1 MTDQALSHRPIT
13 QPTDI
18 LNQLQSGQLLRVYGK
33 RGNALII
40 VHRHHAELAGPGAA
54 VGSVFDL
61 DCCRVIPVGKVS
73 IIYPESS
80 AKRQQ
85 ACAMR
90 QRWIR
95 FTQKAMETY
104 VPLERAQRLLIL
116 LHKYF
121 APELIDSLSD
131 EVLAQL
137 VGVLPRTIK
146 MVRCLRRQESEPT
159 PNSSLEGNWRQKPP
173 LTPPW
178 RGTVES
184 PDKKKFTTMNENQ
197 SLVRPVRFPCPRV
210 EKQLWNWH
218 PAS

>member
-1 MTDQALSHRPIT
+1 MTDKALSHRSIT

-18 LNQLQSGQLLRVYGK
+18 LNQLQSGQLLRVYGR

-61 DCCRVIPVGKVS
+61 DCCRVIPVGNIS
-73 IIYPESS
+73 IIYPESV

-85 ACAMR
+85 AYVLR

-95 FTQKAMETY
+95 FTQKPMETY
-104 VPLERAQRLLIL
+104 VPLERAKNLLIL

-121 APELIDSLSD
+121 APQLIDSLSD

-137 VGVLPRTIK
+137 VGVLPKTIG
-146 MVRCLRRQESEPT
+146 MIRQSSSYQEWIQQQDLQSVRV
-159 PNSSLEGNWRQKPP
+159 KP
-173 LTPPW
+173 
-178 RGTVES
+178 
-184 PDKKKFTTMNENQ
+184 
-197 SLVRPVRFPCPRV
+197 
-210 EKQLWNWH
+210 
-218 PAS
+218 

>member
-18 LNQLQSGQLLRVYGK
+18 LNQLQSGQLLRVYGR

-40 VHRHHAELAGPGAA
+40 VHRHHAEIAGPGAA

-73 IIYPESS
+73 IIYPESLT
-80 AKRQQ
+80 KRQQ
-85 ACAMR
+85 AYVMR
-90 QRWIR
+90 QKWIR

-104 VPLERAQRLLIL
+104 IPLERGQRLLIL

-121 APELIDSLSD
+121 ATELIDSLSD

-137 VGVLPRTIK
+137 VGVLPRTIE
-146 MVRCLRRQESEPT
+146 MVRCVRRQEA
-159 PNSSLEGNWRQKPP
+159 GGRRQEAGG
-173 LTPPW
+173 
-178 RGTVES
+178 RRQEVEES
-184 PDKKKFTTMNENQ
+184 PDEKNFTTMNENQ
-197 SLVRPVRFPCPRV
+197 SLVRQVRLPCPRIK
-210 EKQLWNWH
+210 KQLWNWH

>member
-18 LNQLQSGQLLRVYGK
+18 LNQLQSGQLLQVYGR

-54 VGSVFDL
+54 VGSVFDF
-61 DCCRVIPVGKVS
+61 DCCRVIPIGRVS

-104 VPLERAQRLLIL
+104 V
-116 LHKYF
+116 
-121 APELIDSLSD
+121 
-131 EVLAQL
+131 
-137 VGVLPRTIK
+137 
-146 MVRCLRRQESEPT
+146 
-159 PNSSLEGNWRQKPP
+159 
-173 LTPPW
+173 
-178 RGTVES
+178 
-184 PDKKKFTTMNENQ
+184 
-197 SLVRPVRFPCPRV
+197 
-210 EKQLWNWH
+210 
-218 PAS
+218 